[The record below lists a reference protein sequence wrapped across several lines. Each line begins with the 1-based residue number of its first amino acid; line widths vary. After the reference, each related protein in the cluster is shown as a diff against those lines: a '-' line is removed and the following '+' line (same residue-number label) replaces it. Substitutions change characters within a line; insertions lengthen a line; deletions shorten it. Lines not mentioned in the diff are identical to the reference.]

1 MKKVTGYLLPEK
13 KKLGDIM
20 KFAIVTNSASN
31 ILEYK
36 KIGAD
41 AFIFGLKGYS
51 SGYNNNLTLEEIEK
65 VRRDYDGELF
75 IAVNKNIFNG
85 ELKDLESA
93 LVFLD
98 KIKVDGILF
107 YDLAVLSIRNR
118 LGLKVPLVWNQTHM
132 VTNYNTCN
140 YFYDKGCNYGVLA
153 SEITLDEINEIKS
166 KTSMKLFLNIFG
178 YQAMGYTRRHLVD
191 NYFKS
196 TGKERN
202 KDNYIVKNNDSE
214 YIVSEE
220 EHGNAFY
227 FGKVLNGSVVALKA
241 NVDYLIFNDNFIDKD
256 IFSKTLSLYKK
267 LVDSKDDKYVKEID
281 ALVGD
286 NRGFFFNKTIYK
298 VKKDE

>member
-1 MKKVTGYLLPEK
+1 
-13 KKLGDIM
+13 M